1 MGLLRVLL
9 FFGGLRLPPTL
20 GLLQD
25 PPTIYEGPAG
35 SYFGFALDF
44 HMSEGR
50 PSVAVGAPR
59 ANTSQPGVA
68 QPGAVFLCSWPP
80 DKTPC
85 HPLPIDTAG
94 NESESQGA
102 LELHTYKSDQWLGA
116 SVTSWDGKLVVC
128 APLQHWNAIEGQQEA
143 FRTPTGTCFVWS
155 PGQRRTVWYSP
166 CRDQT
171 MASTYRQRNYVH
183 DKRYCEIG
191 FSAAVTPDGTLVLGA
206 PGGYYFT
213 GESFLPALPPWLV
226 LPGCS
231 LRVGTAGGGHPDG
244 WVPRQ
249 CWCSPTR
256 CPPGLVYSVELDK
269 ILRRFLGTSLLW
281 LGSPGR
287 PTEPV
292 SGAYEDG
299 YRGYSVA
306 VGEFDGN
313 PKTKEYVVGVPN
325 KSNTRGEVE
334 IFTAGDTLRL
344 LRGIASEQVASYF
357 GHTVAVA
364 DVDGDGRDD
373 LLVGAPLYMARGS
386 DGQRSELGRLYVYLG
401 RGQQP
406 LAGPPQT
413 LTGTH
418 PYGRFAAA
426 IASLGDLDK
435 DGFGDVAVG
444 APQGGDSG
452 SGQVL
457 IFRGQSEGLAPVPTQ
472 RLNSPFPGPAA
483 FGFALRGATDLDG
496 NGYADLLVGAYG
508 AAKVAVYQGLP
519 VVVAQTQLSVPD
531 GLNPE
536 ILDCD
541 LPDSSVRVSCFHV
554 VFCVSVKG
562 QHLPQS
568 IHLEAELQLD
578 RLKPRPSR
586 RVLLLQGHQSSWQEE
601 LVVAPGTPPVC
612 SNLTAYLR
620 DKAEFKDKLS
630 PVALSVSLTLP
641 REAPGLVL
649 YGQTLVQAQTHLIL
663 EDCGDD
669 NLCVPD
675 LHLAADT
682 PSQRLLIGA
691 EAALSLRANATN
703 AGEGAFEAELRVQL
717 PPGTHYQAARS
728 TIPGQEKLSC
738 NPKKENGT
746 HVVLCELGN
755 PMKAGARI
763 TVDMELSVSGLED
776 MGDAITFHLQL
787 RSKNSLS
794 HSNASV
800 TVTVPVEA
808 EAEMQLRGNS
818 LPAITVLPT
827 SWHWVEGSQRPEDH
841 GIKVEHVYEL
851 HNEGPGTVSGV
862 TLSLAIPHL
871 LGDRVLLYLLELGT
885 EGGLNCSHHPA
896 LNPAQLGI
904 SSPTAAAPGNGSHQR
919 ERREAE
925 PPPAGLGDFVR
936 VDCDNATCVDII
948 CHVPSLGKDQR
959 ALVSVH
965 ALLWMDTLQ
974 QREHLL
980 TQFLIQSQAWFSTSA
995 MPYRVQP
1002 RVLPTGKAQTD
1013 TRVVRASLGAEGAV
1027 PVWWVVLG
1035 VLAGLLLL
1043 TLLILLM
1050 WKTGF
1055 FKRTRP
1061 PAEGD
1066 TQEEPG
1072 RAQEPGSSQE
1082 PGSA

>member
-9 FFGGLRLPPTL
+9 FLGGLRLPPIL
-20 GLLQD
+20 GLLQEA
-25 PPTIYEGPAG
+25 PTIYEGPPG

-80 DKTPC
+80 DETPC

-94 NESESQGA
+94 DESESHGT
-102 LELHTYKSDQWLGA
+102 LELHTYKSHQWLGA

-128 APLQHWNAIEGQQEA
+128 APLQHWNAMEGQQEA

-155 PGQRRTVWYSP
+155 RGQRRAVWYSP

-213 GESFLPALPPWLV
+213 G
-226 LPGCS
+226 
-231 LRVGTAGGGHPDG
+231 
-244 WVPRQ
+244 
-249 CWCSPTR
+249 
-256 CPPGLVYSVELDK
+256 LVYSVELDK

-292 SGAYEDG
+292 SVAYEDG

-334 IFTAGDTLRL
+334 IFTAGNTLRRV
-344 LRGIASEQVASYF
+344 RGITSEQVASYF

-386 DGQRSELGRLYVYLG
+386 DGQRSELGRLYVYLW

-452 SGQVL
+452 SGQVF

-472 RLNSPFPGPAA
+472 RLDSPFPGPAA

-496 NGYADLLVGAYG
+496 NGCADLLVGAYG

-541 LPDSSVRVSCFHV
+541 LPDSGVRVSCFHV
-554 VFCVSVKG
+554 VFCVSVTG

-601 LVVAPGTPPVC
+601 LVVTPGTPPVC

-620 DKAEFKDKLS
+620 DQAEFKDKLS
-630 PVALSVSLTLP
+630 PVAVSVALTLP

-649 YGQTLVQAQTHLIL
+649 YGHTLVQAQTHIIL

-787 RSKNSLS
+787 RSKNSPS
-794 HSNASV
+794 PSNASV

-818 LPAITVLPT
+818 LPAVTVLPT

-851 HNEGPGTVSGV
+851 HNKGPGTVSGV
-862 TLSLAIPHL
+862 TLSLAVPHL

-885 EGGLNCSHHPA
+885 EGGMNCSHHPD

-904 SSPTAAAPGNGSHQR
+904 SAPPAAAPGNGSHQR

-925 PPPAGLGDFVR
+925 PPPGAGLGDFVR
-936 VDCDNATCVDII
+936 VDCDNATCVDIT

-974 QREHLL
+974 KREHLL
-980 TQFLIQSQAWFSTSA
+980 TQFLIQSQAWFNTSA

-1002 RVLPTGKAQTD
+1002 RLLPTGKAQTD
-1013 TRVVRASLGAEGAV
+1013 TRVVRASLGGEGAV

-1072 RAQEPGSSQE
+1072 QAQEPAGVQD
-1082 PGSA
+1082 